1 MFNAS
6 ELKAQIARR
15 GYTQEKLAK
24 EIGITPKTLGIKIKT
39 GKFGTDEVT
48 KIMQVLDISDPVPI
62 FFAHE

>member
-39 GKFGTDEVT
+39 GKFGTDRKSV
-48 KIMQVLDISDPVPI
+48 V
-62 FFAHE
+62 